1 MVKTPARKLSLE
13 EIKAQSE
20 ALESEDQ
27 ARPGTPQHR
36 PWDQQR
42 GESDQSF
49 RKFQEYLTGG
59 YKTIKEYIHSDSC
72 GDSATSIYQ
81 LAQRW
86 RWRARR
92 AYWEDVRERE
102 GMEARKA
109 AAIDQAQAHMDA
121 WAQVAELAVGEIRRM
136 LAGGVELT
144 PAEALAML
152 SKATDYQRL
161 FAGEVTSRSGVKVE
175 ASSTE
180 DLEALEAQLR
190 KIAGLDADIPTG
202 VA

>member
-1 MVKTPARKLSLE
+1 MAKDTARKLSLD

-20 ALESEDQ
+20 ALEAEEG

-42 GESDQSF
+42 GETDESF

-59 YKTIKEYIHSDSC
+59 YKTIKDYIESDQC
-72 GDSATSIYQ
+72 AASATSVYQ

-86 RWRARR
+86 RWRARKG
-92 AYWEDVRERE
+92 YWEDVRERE

-152 SKATDYQRL
+152 TKATDYQRL
-161 FAGEVTSRSGVKVE
+161 FAGEVTARTGVKVE
-175 ASSTE
+175 TSSTE

-190 KIAGLDADIPTG
+190 KIAGMEPDIPTG
-202 VA
+202 MA